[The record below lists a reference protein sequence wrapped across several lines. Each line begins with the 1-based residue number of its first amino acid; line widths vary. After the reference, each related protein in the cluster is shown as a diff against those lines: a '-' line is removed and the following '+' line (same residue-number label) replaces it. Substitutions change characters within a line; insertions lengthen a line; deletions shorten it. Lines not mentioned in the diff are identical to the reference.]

1 MQQID
6 SLADHLLIAMPNL
19 EDPFFGRSV
28 TYICEH
34 SSEGALG
41 IVLNSPLEATYAEL
55 FSHLKFATLD
65 TPDLQ
70 NKLLAGGPVSPERG
84 FILHSPI
91 GNWDS
96 SLTVTDEIALSTSED
111 ILTAIALN
119 QGPDKA
125 RIALGYAGWEKGQLE
140 KEIEENSWLFVK
152 ASESLLFE
160 TPVDQIWQKATQ
172 LLGIDWTQLSSQEGH
187 A

>member
-1 MQQID
+1 MQHIN
-6 SLADHLLIAMPNL
+6 SLADHLLIAMPSL

-28 TYICEH
+28 TYLCEH
-34 SSEGALG
+34 SEEGALG
-41 IVLNSPLEATYAEL
+41 IVLNAPLEANYREL
-55 FSHLKFATLD
+55 FEHLEFATLD
-65 TPDLQ
+65 TPELKT
-70 NKLLAGGPVSPERG
+70 KLLAGGPVSPERG

-96 SLTVTDEIALSTSED
+96 SLTVTDQIALSTSED

-119 QGPDKA
+119 QGPKKA
-125 RIALGYAGWEKGQLE
+125 SIALGYAGWEKGQLE

-152 ASESLLFE
+152 ANESLLFD
-160 TPVDQIWQKATQ
+160 TPVTEIWQQSMQ
-172 LLGIDWTQLSSQEGH
+172 LLGIDWTQLSPQEGH